1 MTCHLDH
8 FNSLSQVENFSKK
21 KEKGMNEWI
30 YQWNKPCNKQT
41 PAEDTKHE
49 AAPKLKK
56 NQTCRASIKLR
67 KNFFS
72 LEKLKPG
79 LYASSDLT
87 LPMNTQTFLL
97 SKNNNPLQT

>member
-30 YQWNKPCNKQT
+30 YQWNKPYNKQT

-67 KNFFS
+67 KNFFFS
-72 LEKLKPG
+72 WK
-79 LYASSDLT
+79 
-87 LPMNTQTFLL
+87 TQTKPLCLL
-97 SKNNNPLQT
+97 RLDIANEYTNISFKQK

>member
-30 YQWNKPCNKQT
+30 YQWNKPYNKQT
-41 PAEDTKHE
+41 LAEDTKHE

-67 KNFFS
+67 RIFFS
-72 LEKLKPG
+72 WKTPG

-87 LPMNTQTFLL
+87 LPMNTQAFLL